1 MCLVLS
7 GSVHHFDFALL
18 WKFTNHDDFAPTV
31 RYRSFFTT
39 RLFGFLLLTTT
50 NLGST
55 SFYPREIPEGAGYRL
70 RKVGRN
76 FVRKTSLLFSGVNIS
91 NFASA
96 FRFSRLW

>member
-1 MCLVLS
+1 MCLVLI

-18 WKFTNHDDFAPTV
+18 WKFTNHDDFAGTV
-31 RYRSFFTT
+31 RYRSFFIT

-50 NLGST
+50 NLGSP

-76 FVRKTSLLFSGVNIS
+76 SVRTTFLLFSGVNIS
-91 NFASA
+91 NFVSGL
-96 FRFSRLW
+96 RFSHLW